1 MIKRLRSAHCSLTA
15 VAATTLF
22 ALGACSSDHDRT
34 PTEAAPTKET
44 LAEALAATP
53 KLSIVAGA
61 LGQTGLAQ
69 VFDGA
74 SAYTILAPD
83 NAAFDAL
90 GELSEKLQRPA
101 NRAAMAAVLRD
112 HTLPGYVTPA
122 DIETALKNKNGP
134 VEIET
139 MGDHT
144 LTFRQSRNGIAVTSE
159 DGSSAELAGPAVK
172 ASNGVAIPIDG
183 LLKKVDA
190 AVLSAS

>member
-15 VAATTLF
+15 VAAMSLF
-22 ALGACSSDHDRT
+22 ALGACSSGYDQT
-34 PTEAAPTKET
+34 PTETAPTKDT
-44 LAEALAATP
+44 LAEAIAATP
-53 KLSIVAGA
+53 KLGIVAGA
-61 LGQTGLAQ
+61 LVQTGLGQ

-83 NAAFDAL
+83 DAAFKAL
-90 GELSEKLQRPA
+90 GKLGEKLQSPA
-101 NRAAMAAVLRD
+101 NRAAMAAILRD

-139 MGDHT
+139 MGNHT
-144 LTFRQSRNGIAVTSE
+144 LTFSQSGNGIEVTNE
-159 DGSSAELAGPAVK
+159 DGSNAELAGPAVK

-190 AVLSAS
+190 AALSAS